1 MKLKVKLPSV
11 SLDNFI
17 VLVIIN
23 MIVMLNAV
31 LSIIIITVEIHMI
44 GNQQPSLILKTAAMN
59 HISLVLNINWFVK
72 SMMLDLNILMSVVNI
87 LILVTMLIMDT
98 MIIITNITNIIAKT
112 KNLLIKWAIKNIKNI
127 LDMLIIAITLKL
139 KLKNYKT
146 IVTICSYHTH
156 LVNIIIQYD
165 PKQFLFKF
173 KIFNSFKALLIF
185 LISL

>member
-112 KNLLIKWAIKNIKNI
+112 KNLLIK
-127 LDMLIIAITLKL
+127 
-139 KLKNYKT
+139 
-146 IVTICSYHTH
+146 
-156 LVNIIIQYD
+156 
-165 PKQFLFKF
+165 
-173 KIFNSFKALLIF
+173 
-185 LISL
+185 